1 MKPLMP
7 VLALTLLAGCSSS
20 SPADRTAGQA
30 GQPPAASSGPSAPAP
45 ATTAPVVKASPTPGL
60 SAMPRVRRI
69 PALDGDV
76 DGDGQPDVVRVAGR
90 TITVVLS
97 GSGRLVSAPTGAD
110 GPATRAGAVDV
121 DRDGRSEVVLLVGHG
136 ASTASYAL
144 FRFDGRI
151 LARVDRASG
160 PLVLLAGGT
169 VTHGDGFSCTTN
181 GRLVLRQATSNQG
194 KVFHVVSTVLRL
206 AGARAVVVS
215 RSGYDGRQDDPRVH
229 RAYAVDCG
237 SVGEGG

>member
-1 MKPLMP
+1 MKRLLP

-20 SPADRTAGQA
+20 PADRASVQST
-30 GQPPAASSGPSAPAP
+30 QPPVAPSSPPGPAA
-45 ATTAPVVKASPTPGL
+45 ATTAPGVQASPTPGVSL
-60 SAMPRVRRI
+60 APRVRRI

-76 DGDGQPDVVRVAGR
+76 DGDGRPDVVRLAGSNV
-90 TITVVLS
+90 TVVLS

-110 GPATRAGAVDV
+110 GPPTRAGAVDV
-121 DRDGRSEVVLLVGHG
+121 DRDGRSEIVLLVGHG

-144 FRFDGRI
+144 FRYDGRI

-160 PLVLLAGGT
+160 PLVLLVGGT
-169 VTHGDGFSCTTN
+169 VTHGDGFSCATN
-181 GRLVLRQATSNQG
+181 GRLVLRQATSTDGQA
-194 KVFHVVSTVLRL
+194 FHVTSTVLRL
-206 AGARAVVVS
+206 AGAHAVVVS
-215 RSGYDGRQDDPRVH
+215 RSGYDGRQDDPRVR

>member
-1 MKPLMP
+1 MKQLLP

-20 SPADRTAGQA
+20 SPADRIAAETSR
-30 GQPPAASSGPSAPAP
+30 PPVASSGPPAAAP
-45 ATTAPVVKASPTPGL
+45 ATTAPVVTASPTPGVAL
-60 SAMPRVRRI
+60 APRTRRI

-76 DGDGQPDVVRVAGR
+76 DGDGKPDVVRLAGPNV
-90 TITVVLS
+90 TVVLS
-97 GSGRLVSAPTGAD
+97 GSGRSVSAPTGAD
-110 GPATRAGAVDV
+110 GPPTRAGAVDV
-121 DRDGRSEVVLLVGHG
+121 DRDGRSEIVLLVGHG

-144 FRFDGRI
+144 FRYDGRI

-181 GRLVLRQATSNQG
+181 GRLVLRQATSNEG
-194 KVFHVVSTVLRL
+194 KVFHVISTVLRL
-206 AGARAVVVS
+206 AGSRAVVVS

-237 SVGEGG
+237 SIGEGG